1 MKINEFTQLDELFGN
16 KTIRDNAAKIKQGFL
31 DYVKTNNLEGNKQD
45 FVNYMD
51 QQGIVSK
58 AVQRLVG
65 PDVTPQKMQVPGS
78 SATTGQT
85 GGTQK
90 TPQQNK
96 IAPLDQQLNDLTKKL
111 RGTQPSPTGKAVP
124 TNIALQLQKDLG
136 NAKVNKD
143 FALRTGKTISNLID
157 KGYGGADL
165 IKRYGEW
172 LGYRKQKLQQS
183 MYEQALTPNDIDK
196 LSMAASKD
204 STQSDA
210 NRLGAF
216 ASGFRKAKAADY
228 NPFSRAADKYDQEKG
243 GKDKGDISQ
252 DNASRAGLKSLGIP
266 DANLAQIAMNRVQQ
280 GQALNTKQLQ
290 ALAPIINGIEKA
302 LADPAGRARL
312 KQLLATVSK

>member
-1 MKINEFTQLDELFGN
+1 MKINEFTQIDELLGR
-16 KTIRDNAAKIKQGFL
+16 KAVRDNAAKIKQGFL
-31 DYVKTNNLEGNKQD
+31 DYVKQNNLEGNKQD

-51 QQGIVSK
+51 QQGLLGKS
-58 AVQRLVG
+58 VQKLVG
-65 PDVTPQKMQVPGS
+65 PDVTPQAKDDT
-78 SATTGQT
+78 ATAQTPTSGQ
-85 GGTQK
+85 Q

-111 RGTQPSPTGKAVP
+111 RGTQPSSTGKAVP
-124 TNIALQLQKDLG
+124 ANIALQLQKDLG

-143 FALRTGKTISNLID
+143 FALKTGKTISNLID

-196 LSMAASKD
+196 LSMAAAKD
-204 STQSDA
+204 ATQTSQKT

-216 ASGFRKAKAADY
+216 ASGFRKAKDVDI
-228 NPFSRAADKYDQEKG
+228 NPFTRAADKYDSEQ
-243 GKDKGDISQ
+243 KGDGDTKQ
-252 DNASRAGLKSLGIP
+252 DNKSRAGLKSLGFDDP
-266 DANLAQIAMNRVQQ
+266 NLAQIAMNRIQA
-280 GQALNTKQLQ
+280 GQALNSRQLA
-290 ALAPIINGIEKA
+290 ALKPIIDGVEKA

-312 KQLLATVSK
+312 KQLLQMVSK